1 MSEGIS
7 VPTTV
12 TRSVLTIL
20 VPGLIAVAPWLL
32 ALVQHTQATFG
43 FDSYPTLAHL
53 MLFASV
59 VVAGSIFEGIGSLFE
74 VYWDKKLCG
83 EMDVE
88 GDWYA
93 YLATKE
99 SLVGHRY
106 ISRLVTTLYFELSMM
121 LSVPAFIAGASVLT
135 VLRFS
140 SLTRWSLVLS
150 VFIAGAIAY
159 YFYWQ
164 ARTTHRVLCTT
175 RRELRVRSENTREH
189 TQGGGEAHENHA
201 DKRRSGDEA
210 SIELEP

>member
-1 MSEGIS
+1 MSEGMA

-12 TRSVLTIL
+12 TRSVLTVL
-20 VPGLIAVAPWLL
+20 VPGLIAIAPWLL

-43 FDSYPTLAHL
+43 FDKYPTLAHL

-59 VVAGSIFEGIGSLFE
+59 VVAGSIFEGVGSLFE
-74 VYWDKKLCG
+74 VHWDKKLCG

-88 GDWYA
+88 GDWYS
-93 YLATKE
+93 YLATKD

-121 LSVPAFIAGASVLT
+121 LSVPTFIAGASALA

-140 SLTRWSLVLS
+140 SLRWWSLILS
-150 VFIAGAIAY
+150 GAVAISVAY

-164 ARTTHRVLCTT
+164 AKTTHRVLCIT
-175 RRELRVRSENTREH
+175 RRELRARSEGSSAQAQDAEETV
-189 TQGGGEAHENHA
+189 
-201 DKRRSGDEA
+201 
-210 SIELEP
+210 

>member
-1 MSEGIS
+1 MSEGIA

-12 TRSVLTIL
+12 TRSVLTVL

-32 ALVQHTQATFG
+32 TLVQHTQATFG
-43 FDSYPTLAHL
+43 FDKYPTLAHL

-59 VVAGSIFEGIGSLFE
+59 VVVGSIFEGVGSLLE
-74 VYWDKKLCG
+74 VYWDKKLCS

-88 GDWYA
+88 GDWYS
-93 YLATKE
+93 YLATKD

-121 LSVPAFIAGASVLT
+121 LSVPTFIAGASVLA

-140 SLTRWSLVLS
+140 SLTWWSLIL
-150 VFIAGAIAY
+150 FGAGAITVAC

-164 ARTTHRVLCTT
+164 ANTTHRVLCTT
-175 RRELRVRSENTREH
+175 RRELRVRSERLS
-189 TQGGGEAHENHA
+189 TQTQDVPE
-201 DKRRSGDEA
+201 S
-210 SIELEP
+210 

>member
-1 MSEGIS
+1 MSEGIA

-20 VPGLIAVAPWLL
+20 VPGLIAVSPWLL

-43 FDSYPTLAHL
+43 FDKYPTLAHL

-59 VVAGSIFEGIGSLFE
+59 VVAGAIFEGVGSLFE
-74 VYWDKKLCG
+74 VWWDRKLCG

-93 YLATKE
+93 YFATKE

-121 LSVPAFIAGASVLT
+121 LSVPTFIAGASVLA

-140 SLTRWSLVLS
+140 SLTWWSLVLFGGFALL
-150 VFIAGAIAY
+150 VAY

-164 ARTTHRVLCTT
+164 ASTTHRVLCTT
-175 RRELRVRSENTREH
+175 RRELRARSE
-189 TQGGGEAHENHA
+189 QFGSSSQ
-201 DKRRSGDEA
+201 DSSLLKQ
-210 SIELEP
+210 

>member
-1 MSEGIS
+1 MSEGIA

-59 VVAGSIFEGIGSLFE
+59 IVAGSIFEGVGSLFE
-74 VYWDKKLCG
+74 VCWDKKLCS

-121 LSVPAFIAGASVLT
+121 LSVPTFVAGASVLAI
-135 VLRFS
+135 LRFS
-140 SLTRWSLVLS
+140 SLTWWSLILS
-150 VFIAGAIAY
+150 AVIAALVAY

-164 ARTTHRVLCTT
+164 ASTTHRVLCIT
-175 RRELRVRSENTREH
+175 RRELRARSVRLGPL
-189 TQGGGEAHENHA
+189 TQGNPETVESSARE
-201 DKRRSGDEA
+201 RESGDGV
-210 SIELEP
+210 SIELDP